1 MRIGFI
7 GVGNIAAAVV
17 EGLCTSGFAGLE
29 IFLSPRNATRSSAL
43 AAAHSNV
50 RRLGSNQEVLDRSEI
65 VFISVRPAIAPGVLK
80 ELSFR
85 PEQMVVSL
93 VALLNYSELQEL
105 VRPATQVCRAI
116 PLPTVLRHNCPIPL
130 FRASAPVVQ
139 LFGYLGEPIPVHD
152 EEQLHALWSLT
163 GLISPYFELL
173 AGLSEW
179 TMAHGVASAAANAY
193 VANLFQSLSYLAQH
207 ADPIDFREMARHAMT
222 PGGINEQAS
231 KEITEKGAHRAWV
244 TAVDGV
250 LLRFQF

>member
-29 IFLSPRNATRSSAL
+29 FFLSPRNMTRGAAL

-50 RRLGSNQEVLDRSEI
+50 RRLGSNQEVLDQSEI
-65 VFISVRPAIAPGVLK
+65 IFISVRPAISQSVLK
-80 ELSFR
+80 DLSFR
-85 PEQMVVSL
+85 QDHIVVSL
-93 VALLNYSELQEL
+93 VALLNYAELQEL

-116 PLPTVLRHNCPIPL
+116 PLPTVVRHNCPIPI
-130 FRASAPVVQ
+130 FHASAPVVQ
-139 LFGYLGEPIPVHD
+139 LFGYLGEPIPVYD

-163 GLISPYFELL
+163 GLISPYYELL
-173 AGLSEW
+173 ASLSEW

-231 KEITEKGAHRAWV
+231 REIRENGAHNAWV

>member
-29 IFLSPRNATRSSAL
+29 IFLSPRNAARSAAL
-43 AAAHSNV
+43 AASHSHV

-65 VFISVRPAIAPGVLK
+65 VFISVRPSIVQSALK
-80 ELSFR
+80 DLSFR
-85 PEQMVVSL
+85 QDHIVVSL
-93 VALLNYSELQEL
+93 VALLNYSELQDL

-116 PLPTVLRHNCPIPL
+116 PLPTVVRHNCPIPL

-173 AGLSEW
+173 ASLSEW
-179 TMAHGVASAAANAY
+179 TMAHGVAAAAANAY
-193 VANLFQSLSYLAQH
+193 VANLFQSLSYMAQH
-207 ADPIDFREMARHAMT
+207 ADPVDFREMARHAMT

-231 KEITEKGAHRAWV
+231 KEIAGKGAHKAWV